1 MKGGSGRKVEIMEAK
16 KEEMRKGMTEEKKVR
31 LVKTRVKDTTKRGG
45 AVKFGKQ
52 ERGGKES
59 GTISKND

>member
-1 MKGGSGRKVEIMEAK
+1 MEVK

-31 LVKTRVKDTTKRGG
+31 LVKTRVKDTTKRGEG
-45 AVKFGKQ
+45 GQIWKTR
-52 ERGGKES
+52 ERKES

>member
-1 MKGGSGRKVEIMEAK
+1 MKGGSGRKVEIMEVK

-45 AVKFGKQ
+45 GQIWKTGD
-52 ERGGKES
+52 ERERKWNY
-59 GTISKND
+59 K